1 MDHGKNCD
9 HSNCTH
15 ANASVTQTLSE
26 MHWER
31 GLWYAAFYGDE
42 ERVISLINKAGNT
55 KNIVNTPDDAGY
67 MPLHYAARKGYT
79 NICKILL
86 QNGALI
92 DAKTKSGLATPLL
105 KAAAAG
111 KIETI
116 KFLIHSGAC
125 VDVQDTD
132 GQTALHKAVENKHF
146 DLVKFFVETYP
157 KLNTMKDIKGHC
169 PSDYMSYPK
178 E

>member
-1 MDHGKNCD
+1 MDHGNNCD
-9 HSNCTH
+9 HSNCSH

-42 ERVISLINKAGNT
+42 ERVRSLIAKADNSKG
-55 KNIVNTPDDAGY
+55 IVNTPDNSGY
-67 MPLHYAARKGYT
+67 TPLHYAARKGHVD
-79 NICKILL
+79 ICKILL

-92 DAKTKSGLATPLL
+92 DAKTNSGQATPLH

-111 KIETI
+111 KIESI

-125 VDVQDTD
+125 VDEQDAD
-132 GQTALHKAVENKHF
+132 GQTILHKAVENKHF
-146 DLVKFFVETYP
+146 DLVNFLMETYP
-157 KLNTMKDIKGHC
+157 KLNTVRDIKGKC
-169 PSDYMSYPK
+169 PSDYMSGSK